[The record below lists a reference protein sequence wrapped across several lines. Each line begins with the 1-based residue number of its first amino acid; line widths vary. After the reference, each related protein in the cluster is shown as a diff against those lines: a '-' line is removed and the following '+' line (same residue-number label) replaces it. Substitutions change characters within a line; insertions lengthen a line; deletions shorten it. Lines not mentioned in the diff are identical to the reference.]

1 MSSSLEDDYT
11 KLLPLNK
18 DERGGTGPSND
29 LDSVITKLTV
39 VTELH
44 PKSKWVDDCYYLIGK
59 SYYYKKDY
67 EPALA
72 TNQYIVATFK
82 NPSQTT
88 KNSKKKKQKGTT
100 SGQKKNKI
108 GDVVIP
114 WAKTKEGFSLQHK
127 PIRNQAMLWLLKSY
141 IALKKYDEANA
152 VIKAIYNDSKFPYE
166 LRGQFEL
173 ITAGMLIDQQ
183 KYKEAIEPLRIAIA
197 LTKNKKQKIRYT
209 YILAQ
214 LYQMTQNSDKA
225 IETYKSVLR
234 MNPNYKMEFY
244 TKINIANSFSTAGK
258 SSSGEIL
265 DLLEKMARDDKYEE
279 FRDQIYYAIAQVYLK
294 QNDKKNAIKNLKIC
308 IDNSTTNM
316 NQKGMAYLKLAEM
329 DFAIPDYIPAKQN
342 YDSTIAF
349 ISKTTDNY
357 DEIKKRT
364 DILDRLVEQINII
377 QLQDSLQMIAAMS
390 EKDRNNFIDDLIR
403 QKEEKSYQDSIKN
416 TLPLANNFKPQTTS
430 DEKGGWYFYNAV
442 AKSSG
447 FNDFKKQWGNRPNE
461 DNWRRSNKKSDI
473 INVEDGTKTNTTN
486 SNTSKKDTREDLL
499 KEVPLTPEQRKAS
512 DDKIML
518 AYYTLAGIYKDE
530 LRDQSKAIETY
541 EKLLNRFQDSEYTA
555 PSEYALYILYGSA
568 GNTAK
573 ADYYKQLV
581 TGKQAGSVFA
591 KIINDP
597 GYIQKSEKIE
607 DALNDYYEA
616 TYDSF
621 TLKKYTAVINRVNRS
636 HLLYNP
642 NPIAAKFDLL
652 RAFSIGKVQPQ
663 DSFKTALKNIILK
676 YPIGEE
682 QEKAKQILALIDK
695 ADAEKNKKTPPIKK
709 EPADTVTVVKTNY
722 QFRPAN
728 PQFVVILFT
737 GNEPGINSFVDSLTD
752 FTRQNY
758 ALMNY
763 SISPTMM
770 LDSKQQMIT
779 VRQMK
784 NSAEAMT
791 YYEDLLSHDTFFEE
805 ASNSDHYI
813 FIIDD
818 KNFPLFFKSKNLE
831 EYIEFFEKNYQ

>member
-18 DERGGTGPSND
+18 NEWGGVGPNND

-67 EPALA
+67 ESALA
-72 TNQYIVATFK
+72 TFQYVVATFK
-82 NPSQTT
+82 EPS
-88 KNSKKKKQKGTT
+88 KSYHKSKKKKQKGTT
-100 SGQKKNKI
+100 AKQKKNKI

-114 WAKTKEGFSLQHK
+114 WAKSKEGFSLQHK

-152 VIKAIYNDSKFPYE
+152 VIKAIYTDSKFPYE
-166 LRGQFEL
+166 LRGPFEL
-173 ITAGMLIDQQ
+173 ITAGMLINQQ

-197 LTKNKKQKIRYT
+197 LTKKERQKIRYT
-209 YILAQ
+209 YVLAQ

-258 SSSGEIL
+258 SSSDEIL
-265 DLLEKMARDDKYEE
+265 DLLGKMARDDKYDE

-294 QNDKKNAIKNLKIC
+294 QNDKTNAIKNLKLA

-329 DFAIPDYIPAKQN
+329 DFAIPNYFSAKQN

-349 ISKTTDNY
+349 ISKATDNY

-364 DILDRLVEQINII
+364 DILDRLVEQMNII
-377 QLQDSLQMIAAMS
+377 QLQDSLQVIASMS
-390 EKDRNNFIDDLIR
+390 EKDRDNFIDDIIR
-403 QKEEKSYQDSIKN
+403 KKEEKSYQDSIKN
-416 TLPLANNFKPQTTS
+416 TLPLANNFKPQTTN

-442 AKSSG
+442 AKSTG
-447 FNDFKKQWGNRPNE
+447 FNDFKKKWGNRPNE
-461 DNWRRSNKKSDI
+461 DNWRRGNKKSDI
-473 INVEDGTKTNTTN
+473 IDVEDGIKNNTAN

-499 KEVPLTPEQRKAS
+499 KDIPLTAEQRKAS

-518 AYYTLAGIYKDE
+518 AYYTLGGIYKDE
-530 LRDQSKAIETY
+530 LRDQPKAIETY
-541 EKLLNRFQDSEYTA
+541 EKLLSRFQDNEYTA
-555 PSEYALYILYGSA
+555 PSEYALYILYSSA

-581 TGKQAGSVFA
+581 TGKQAGSIFA

-597 GYIQKSEKIE
+597 GYVKKSEKIE

-621 TLKKYTAVINRVNRS
+621 TLKKYTAVINRSNRAQ
-636 HLLYNP
+636 LLYNP

-652 RAFSIGKVQPQ
+652 KAFSIGKIQPQ
-663 DSFKTALKNIILK
+663 DSFKTALKNIIMK

-682 QEKAKQILALIDK
+682 HEKAKQILALIDK
-695 ADAEKNKKTPPIKK
+695 ADAEKNKKMPPVIKA
-709 EPADTVTVVKTNY
+709 PADTVTKVKTNY

-737 GNEPGINSFVDSLTD
+737 GNEPGIKSFVDSLTD
-752 FTRQNY
+752 FTLQNY
-758 ALMNY
+758 SLQNY

-770 LDSKQQMIT
+770 LDSKQSMIT
-779 VRQMK
+779 VKQMK
-784 NSAEAMT
+784 NSAEAMAF
-791 YYEDLLSHDTFFEE
+791 YEDLSAHDTFFEN
-805 ASNSDHYI
+805 ASNADHYI

-818 KNFPLFFKSKNLE
+818 KNFPLFFKTKNLE
-831 EYIEFFEKNYQ
+831 EYLEFFEKHYQ